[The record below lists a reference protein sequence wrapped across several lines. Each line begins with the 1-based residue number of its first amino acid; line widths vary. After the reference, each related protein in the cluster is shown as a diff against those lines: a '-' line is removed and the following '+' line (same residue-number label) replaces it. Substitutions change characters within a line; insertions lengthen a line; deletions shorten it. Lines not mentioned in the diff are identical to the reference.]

1 MPIPLLLGGL
11 ALGAGMLGSGL
22 AQSKATE
29 KASKL
34 QQQAAKQG
42 IDSQEAMF
50 NRSLEL
56 NQPYRE
62 AGYDA
67 IGGLQGLMDPAQ
79 RGQMLNDYYAGDEY
93 QQMSNQVEEQQM
105 RNAAATGGLR
115 GGQNQ
120 AALASI
126 APQLG
131 QQYMQGLQNQYTGL
145 ANMGMGAAS
154 QGAQGAQ
161 QFGAQQSALQQQ
173 AGQAAAQNAITQG
186 GIWGNTMQGLGG
198 LAFGAAGGF
207 A

>member
-1 MPIPLLLGGL
+1 MPIPLLAALVLGG
-11 ALGAGMLGSGL
+11 GMLGSGL
-22 AQSKATE
+22 AQSSASK
-29 KASKL
+29 KASKI
-34 QQQAAKQG
+34 QKESAQQG
-42 IDSQEAMF
+42 ITSQEAMF
-50 NRSLEL
+50 NKSLDI

-62 AGYDA
+62 AGYNA
-67 IGGLQGLMDPAQ
+67 IGGLQGLIDPAQ
-79 RGQMLNDYYAGDEY
+79 RSQTLSDYYAGDEY
-93 QQMSNQVEEQQM
+93 QQMAGQVEEQQL
-105 RNAAATGGLR
+105 RNAGATGGLR

-173 AGQAAAQNAITQG
+173 AGQAAAQNAVTQG